1 MSNPSPEVKLRG
13 RAVSIVSNF
22 LKMARLVLTKR
33 KKQGLKHSA
42 KKKIKNRDHTSS
54 GSGTTTPLW
63 K

>member
-33 KKQGLKHSA
+33 KKTRFEAFS
-42 KKKIKNRDHTSS
+42 KKKI
-54 GSGTTTPLW
+54 
-63 K
+63 